1 MFLISP
7 QPIDVSHWHGLLGD
21 PGSGALV
28 CFEGRVRDHHEGRRV
43 LGLDYE
49 AYEKLALAE
58 GNRILESIRWKFG
71 LRQILCVHRTGP
83 LRVGEA
89 AIWMGACSEH
99 RDAAFAGVA
108 RAMTEIK
115 TTVPIWKRERYADGE
130 SAWVLCRE
138 QDHGRCHEQ
147 DHGDE
152 QEHGRGHGPH
162 PGPGQAHP
170 AISS

>member
-7 QPIDVSHWHGLLGD
+7 MPIDVPHWQSLLGD

-49 AYEKLALAE
+49 AYENLALSE
-58 GNRILESIRWKFG
+58 GNRILQSIQWKFG
-71 LRQILCVHRTGP
+71 LRQMLCVHRTGP
-83 LRVGEA
+83 LRIGET

-138 QDHGRCHEQ
+138 HGHVPGNGHDR
-147 DHGDE
+147 GDDD
-152 QEHGRGHGPH
+152 GRGH
-162 PGPGQAHP
+162 AHP